1 MYLATGE
8 NPVRFDEHMRRLSA
22 WKGKRILDR
31 VHAAPEATYELYKSR
46 WQDMG
51 GPFYVHPQQPEP
63 GHIIGLTWDSAIPK
77 FGIDRASGVRNDLGN
92 PDHFQFWFDFGSL
105 SHGVFDSWKGQSLK
119 DGLPVVTTVFE
130 KAGVRYEVEQ
140 FAYPLNGPPPE
151 RRGDI
156 GMVLMQKVKLT
167 DLDGNARR
175 VPITVNERRL
185 FSAYLG
191 TSFVADENGKC
202 FLF

>member
-1 MYLATGE
+1 
-8 NPVRFDEHMRRLSA
+8 
-22 WKGKRILDR
+22 
-31 VHAAPEATYELYKSR
+31 
-46 WQDMG
+46 
-51 GPFYVHPQQPEP
+51 
-63 GHIIGLTWDSAIPK
+63 
-77 FGIDRASGVRNDLGN
+77 
-92 PDHFQFWFDFGSL
+92 
-105 SHGVFDSWKGQSLK
+105 
-119 DGLPVVTTVFE
+119 
-130 KAGVRYEVEQ
+130 
-140 FAYPLNGPPPE
+140 LNGPPPE